1 MAENLFK
8 SLQDKAV
15 RLGERAVSGLT
26 KGDEKADEALLTAL
40 HSVRGGRRALDE
52 HRTRLLGAVGLATRG
67 DLDRVSRKLGQLQK
81 RMSRVLEAVR

>member
-40 HSVRGGRRALDE
+40 QSVRGGRRVLDE
-52 HRTRLLGAVGLATRG
+52 HRTRLLGAVGLASRG

>member
-1 MAENLFK
+1 MAESLFK

-26 KGDEKADEALLTAL
+26 KGDEKTDEALLTAL
-40 HSVRGGRRALDE
+40 QSVRGGRRVLDE

>member
-40 HSVRGGRRALDE
+40 QSVRGGRRVLDE

>member
-8 SLQDKAV
+8 SLQGKAL
-15 RLGERAVSGLT
+15 RFGERAVSGIV
-26 KGDEKADEALLTAL
+26 KGDEKTDDALLVAL
-40 HSVRGGRRALDE
+40 NSVRGGRRVLEE
-52 HRTRLLGAVGLATRG
+52 HRTRLLGAVGVASRG